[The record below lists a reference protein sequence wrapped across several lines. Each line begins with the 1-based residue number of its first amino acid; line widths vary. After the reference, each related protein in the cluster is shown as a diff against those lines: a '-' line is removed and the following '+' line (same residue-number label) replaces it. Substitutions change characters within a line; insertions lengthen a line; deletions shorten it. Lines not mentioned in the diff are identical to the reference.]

1 MQTSAEQVQWIPME
15 EIIEEESAQAQG
27 EMVLVRRRAEGG
39 YALLSGADRL
49 RHMREAGQVCVNA
62 VISPAG
68 ALEAQISSLLDRLVR
83 GSIHYLDEA
92 RAYSELLEAG
102 VWNTQQLAE
111 RLGRTPATLRRK
123 IRLLELGGEAMAILR
138 ANGLCEGYA
147 QELLRV
153 PGQQGRLRVL
163 RHVTDGGLSMKET
176 EKLIDEVL
184 SRMPVPM
191 NGGRRMKP
199 LMRDYR
205 LYVNAIRGI
214 VEQMCD
220 AGLESSMDVKVGR
233 YVAEVRITVPIFAQK
248 NRAGGAR

>member
-1 MQTSAEQVQWIPME
+1 MMQASAEQVQWIPME
-15 EIIEEESAQAQG
+15 EITGEENAQAQG
-27 EMVLVRRRAEGG
+27 EMVQVRRCAEGG
-39 YALLSGADRL
+39 YQLLSGADRL
-49 RHMREAGQVCVNA
+49 RHMREAGQMCVNA
-62 VISPAG
+62 VINPAQT
-68 ALEAQISSLLDRLVR
+68 LEETIHALLDRLVR
-83 GSIHYLDEA
+83 GNIHYLDEA
-92 RAYSELLEAG
+92 RAYHELLSQG
-102 VWNTQQLAE
+102 VFSTQQLAE

-123 IRLLELGGEAMAILR
+123 LRLMELGDEATAILR
-138 ANGLCEGYA
+138 ENGLCEGYA

-163 RHVTDGGLSMKET
+163 RHVTDGGLSVKET

-220 AGLESSMDVKVGR
+220 AGLDASMQLNVGR
-233 YVAEVRITVPIFAQK
+233 NIAEVRVTIPIFLRPSK
-248 NRAGGAR
+248 